1 LFSFFWSLFSSV
13 LPGLSV
19 IAVGGVMD
27 VVGDGVPFFFF
38 SDSLSL
44 SLLLFFFFIHSL
56 ISHRHTGQSALK

>member
-1 LFSFFWSLFSSV
+1 
-13 LPGLSV
+13 
-19 IAVGGVMD
+19 VMD